1 MNQVKLFESIYRESM
16 EDAVIPFNDVKS
28 GMTARDSKNIPYTIK
43 GKDSCHGFGDDPDN
57 EDYFECEG
65 VRIIGESDKAF
76 NYCWFPYR
84 EDDGIVCYASD
95 NIE

>member
-1 MNQVKLFESIYRESM
+1 MLKNTFFNANKEENMNQVKLFESIYRESM

-65 VRIIGESDKAF
+65 VRILQPQRLPF
-76 NYCWFPYR
+76 R
-84 EDDGIVCYASD
+84 
-95 NIE
+95 